1 MAYSNPNPSDCVQ
14 SDYTSSCRL
23 NINGSAQEQK
33 FMENLIVESIEIY
46 GQDIYYLPRTYVNRD
61 TILNEVET
69 SNFTQALQVRAYI
82 NNVEGWEGQGDLLSK
97 FGVRIE
103 DKTTFIFS
111 REKFTEKVDDNA
123 TLNVEGRPNEG
134 DLIWFPAAKHLF
146 EIKFVESERPFYQL
160 GKGYVWECQC
170 EMFEYSDED
179 LDTGVAEIDAVEL
192 AFANSI
198 KLVMDAGGSG
208 DFTVGEEIV
217 GDLYLARATAAVSGG
232 AVTGFTITDGG
243 EHYKSALPPTVTITG
258 GGGSGA
264 TATATVSSAGIVTG
278 LTLTSGGTGYTSA
291 PTVTIDYSPKDNR
304 AEVKS
309 WNSSTREL
317 QIINRTGT
325 FNTSETVKGLTSG
338 ALWSP
343 ESYNTLNN
351 TNTADSI
358 DQNYTF
364 ETEDDDII
372 DFTEGNPFG
381 TFGSTTDTTI

>member
-1 MAYSNPNPSDCVQ
+1 MTYRNDPPENCIQ

-23 NINGSAQEQK
+23 NLNGSSQEQM
-33 FMENLIVESIEIY
+33 FMGNLIIESIELY
-46 GQDIYYLPRTYVNRD
+46 GQDIYYLPRTYVNKD
-61 TILNEVET
+61 TIFQEVES
-69 SNFTQALQVRAYI
+69 SNFTQALAIRAYV
-82 NNVEGWEGQGDLLSK
+82 NNVDGWEGQGELLSK

-111 REKFTEKVDDNA
+111 RTKFTEKVDDNA
-123 TLNVEGRPNEG
+123 VLNVEGRPNEG
-134 DLIWFPAAKHLF
+134 DLIWFPTTKHLF
-146 EIKFVESERPFYQL
+146 EIKFVEAERPFYQL

-170 EMFEYSDED
+170 ELFEYSDEK
-179 LDTGVAEIDAVEL
+179 LDTGVTAIDAIET

-217 GDLYLARATAAVSGG
+217 GDLHLATATAAITGDAVSS
-232 AVTGFTITDGG
+232 FTITDGG

-264 TATATVSSAGIVTG
+264 TGTAVVSATGIVSSITVSA
-278 LTLTSGGTGYTSA
+278 GGTGYTSA
-291 PTVTIDYSPKDNR
+291 PSVTIDYSPKDSR

-309 WNSSTREL
+309 WNSGTREL
-317 QIINRTGT
+317 QVINRTGT

-358 DQNYTF
+358 DQNYSF
-364 ETEDDDII
+364 ETADDDII

-381 TFGSTTDTTI
+381 SIGSTTDTTI

>member
-1 MAYSNPNPSDCVQ
+1 MTYRNDPPNNCVQ

-23 NINGSAQEQK
+23 NLNGSAQEQT
-33 FMENLIVESIEIY
+33 FLENLVVESIELY
-46 GQDIYYLPRTYVNRD
+46 GQDIYYLPRTYVDRD
-61 TILNEVET
+61 TIFQEVESST
-69 SNFTQALQVRAYI
+69 FTQALQVRAYV
-82 NNVEGWEGQGDLLSK
+82 NNVEGWEGQGELLSK

-103 DKTTFIFS
+103 DKTTFVFS
-111 REKFTEKVDDNA
+111 RSKFTEKVDDNA
-123 TLNVEGRPNEG
+123 ALNVEGRPNEG
-134 DLIWFPAAKHLF
+134 DLIWFPATKHLF
-146 EIKFVESERPFYQL
+146 EIQFVEAERPFYQL

-170 EMFEYSDED
+170 ELFEYSDED
-179 LDTGVAEIDAVEL
+179 LDTGVTEIDAIET

-208 DFTVGEEIV
+208 DFSVGEEIV
-217 GDLYLARATAAVSGG
+217 GDLYRAAATATIDSG
-232 AVTGFTITDGG
+232 AVNAITVTDGG
-243 EHYKSALPPTVTITG
+243 EYYKSAIPPTVTISG
-258 GGGSGA
+258 GGGNGA

-278 LTLTSGGTGYTSA
+278 ISITSGGSGYTSV
-291 PTVTIDYSPKDNR
+291 PTVAIDYSPKDSR

-317 QIINRTGT
+317 QVINRTGT

-358 DQNYTF
+358 DQNYSF
-364 ETEDDDII
+364 ETADDDII
-372 DFTEGNPFG
+372 DFSEGNPFG
-381 TFGSTTDTTI
+381 SIGSTTDTTI